1 MRQSTETREVE
12 MAPTHIHSID
22 IKIQKEKKVP
32 TPLPPEYLAENTS
45 ISVKKYT
52 TKTPIEPYMI
62 PLLIEK
68 PKWSQIE
75 VKVSQPERR
84 PRKEIIPFELY

>member
-1 MRQSTETREVE
+1 
-12 MAPTHIHSID
+12 
-22 IKIQKEKKVP
+22 
-32 TPLPPEYLAENTS
+32 
-45 ISVKKYT
+45 
-52 TKTPIEPYMI
+52 MI

-75 VKVSQPERR
+75 VQVSQPERR